1 MTLGFPF
8 LQNPVFLFIVQL
20 LTNLRFDGRILRPP
34 MLQQCSRYRSKD
46 MKEGDS
52 HVRCSV
58 QKRSNI
64 LDSAM
69 RVFGFVNGKKN
80 SHSILLRKQ
89 RRWNCAGVTM
99 TDTTRLHL
107 DAYAVGPRR
116 RNVSL
121 DYFEW
126 PAR

>member
-1 MTLGFPF
+1 MTELQGHTLRIKPGVFQGLTSLLQDMTLGFPF

-34 MLQQCSRYRSKD
+34 MLQQSSRYRSKD

-64 LDSAM
+64 LDSAL
-69 RVFGFVNGKKN
+69 RVFGLVNGKKN
-80 SHSILLRKQ
+80 SHSILLRKHSV
-89 RRWNCAGVTM
+89 AGTVQ
-99 TDTTRLHL
+99 
-107 DAYAVGPRR
+107 A
-116 RNVSL
+116 SL
-121 DYFEW
+121 
-126 PAR
+126 